1 MVISFRWI
9 SRVSNSVADRDVNH
23 SVPFIVRLALLV
35 VLDVDSWGSVMASP
49 AFKEELSLLGSV
61 TCFSK
66 SFTSPSVLHFPSPKL
81 WQITSSF
88 TCSLHRIL
96 CVVQPDGEL
105 HLPAALDSNLCF
117 HFQRCFLRSTFLSS
131 AALAWA
137 HLSASSSSSGAP
149 EQQLA
154 AFVDPCLSH
163 FGECLTELASSYSL
177 NGLVT
182 LVVKKLGW
190 EI

>member
-1 MVISFRWI
+1 MVISFCWI

-61 TCFSK
+61 ACFSK

-96 CVVQPDGEL
+96 CVV
-105 HLPAALDSNLCF
+105 
-117 HFQRCFLRSTFLSS
+117 STFLSS
-131 AALAWA
+131 AALGWA

-177 NGLVT
+177 DGLVT